1 MPTPAGYK
9 IWEQT
14 AAVTVASSPVVSGW
28 YDTTGYTN
36 LFISYVF
43 TNTTGT
49 TTLTVEG
56 SFDGSTQETDIVY
69 AAVGATP
76 ATVTGVM
83 YSQTFQPGGVTGIY
97 PAAFA
102 APRAVRAGFAS
113 SGSPVSSSRNS
124 GVRSGLAFDAS
135 RSRFTSSC
143 VSGYGSPF
151 TTSRSVLSSSP
162 AA

>member
-43 TNTTGT
+43 TNSTGT

-56 SFDGSTQETDIVY
+56 SFDGSTQETDITY

-76 ATVTGVM
+76 ATVAVLHPFIRFRLVQATADA
-83 YSQTFQPGGVTGIY
+83 TRTK
-97 PAAFA
+97 AFA
-102 APRAVRAGFAS
+102 QARALWLIFTVPPVTRRRCPPPRIRD
-113 SGSPVSSSRNS
+113 PR
-124 GVRSGLAFDAS
+124 
-135 RSRFTSSC
+135 RSRMAGRTC
-143 VSGYGSPF
+143 HRNPPPTVCPG
-151 TTSRSVLSSSP
+151 
-162 AA
+162 

>member
-43 TNTTGT
+43 TNSTGT

-56 SFDGSTQETDIVY
+56 SFDGSTQETDITY

-76 ATVTGVM
+76 ATVAVLHPFIRFRLVQATADA
-83 YSQTFQPGGVTGIY
+83 TRTK
-97 PAAFA
+97 AFA
-102 APRAVRAGFAS
+102 QARALWLIFTVPPVTRRRCPPPRIRVR
-113 SGSPVSSSRNS
+113 R
-124 GVRSGLAFDAS
+124 
-135 RSRFTSSC
+135 RSRTAGRTC
-143 VSGYGSPF
+143 HRNRPPTVCPG
-151 TTSRSVLSSSP
+151 
-162 AA
+162 